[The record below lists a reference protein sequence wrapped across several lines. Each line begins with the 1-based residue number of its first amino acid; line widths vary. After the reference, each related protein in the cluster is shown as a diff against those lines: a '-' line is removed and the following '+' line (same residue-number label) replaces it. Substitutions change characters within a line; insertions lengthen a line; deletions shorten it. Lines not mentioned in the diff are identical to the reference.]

1 MGTVRVAIM
10 SGFDNLVREL
20 GADPR
25 HILSSVGLPENYFAS
40 HHEDDLMP
48 YEQAEIL
55 LGAASRAT
63 QCIHFSALL
72 GSRQTMGVVGVIAY
86 LMRQCSTVGTA
97 VQALLDHHSVH
108 VKDALTLEFSES
120 REQAWVSYRSSTS
133 TGLNNISEEMAMA
146 HLLVIM
152 RGLCNDRFKATR
164 VNFRHR
170 QPQDLFPYLKIFSA
184 PVYFE
189 QNETEMVFAKH
200 WLDKPILHADPGLRQ
215 ILQTHVMQLE
225 EDNSVDLLESV
236 SSIIREMLPTRS
248 CSIDMVASQMALHP
262 RTLQRML
269 KEQGSS
275 FSSLLESVRK
285 VIATERLSNSAVPII
300 QLSDYLGYADNT
312 AFTRAFKRWYGTT
325 PKQWR
330 KNSHSKA

>member
-1 MGTVRVAIM
+1 MGMVRVAVM

-20 GADPR
+20 GADPS
-25 HILSSVGLPENYFAS
+25 HILSSVGLPENYFVN

-48 YEQAEIL
+48 YDQAEIL
-55 LGAASRAT
+55 LDAASRAT
-63 QCIHFSALL
+63 KCLHLSALL
-72 GSRQTMGVVGVIAY
+72 GSRQTMNVLGVIAH

-97 VQALLDHHSVH
+97 LQALRDHHSVH
-108 VKDALTLEFSES
+108 VKDALAIELSEIG
-120 REQAWVSYRSSTS
+120 EQACMSYRRFTN
-133 TGLNNISEEMAMA
+133 TGLSNISEEMAMA

-152 RGLCNDRFKATR
+152 RGLSNDRFKATR

-170 QPQDLFPYLKIFSA
+170 QPKDLFPYLKIFSA

-189 QNETEMVFAKH
+189 QHKTEIVFAKH
-200 WLDKPILHADPGLRQ
+200 WLDKSILHADPSLKQ
-215 ILQTHVMQLE
+215 ILHTHVMQLE
-225 EDNSVDLLESV
+225 SDNSIDLLDSV
-236 SSIIREMLPTRS
+236 RNTVREILPTRS

-285 VIATERLSNSAVPII
+285 AIATERLSNSAVPII

>member
-1 MGTVRVAIM
+1 MGMVRVAVM
-10 SGFDNLVREL
+10 SGFDNLVREF
-20 GADPR
+20 GAEPH
-25 HILSSVGLPENYFAS
+25 HILSSVGLPENYFVT

-48 YEQAEIL
+48 YEQAEKL
-55 LGAASRAT
+55 LDAASRAT
-63 QCIHFSALL
+63 KCLHFPALL
-72 GSRQTMGVVGVIAY
+72 GSRQTMNVVGVIAY
-86 LMRQCSTVGTA
+86 LMRQCPTVGTA

-108 VKDALTLEFSES
+108 VKDALRLELSETE
-120 REQAWVSYRSSTS
+120 EQVCVSYRSFTN
-133 TGLNNISEEMAMA
+133 TGLSNISEELAMA

-152 RGLCNDRFKATR
+152 RGLCKDRFKATR

-170 QPQDLFPYLKIFSA
+170 QPQDLFPYLKIFTA
-184 PVYFE
+184 PVYFG
-189 QNETEMVFAKH
+189 QNRTEMVFAKH
-200 WLDKPILHADPGLRQ
+200 WLDKPILHADPGLKQ

-225 EDNSVDLLESV
+225 KDNSVDLLETV
-236 SSIIREMLPTRS
+236 SGIIREMLPTRS

-285 VIATERLSNSAVPII
+285 AVAIERLSNSAVPII

-330 KNSHSKA
+330 KNSYSKA

>member
-1 MGTVRVAIM
+1 MGVVRVAVM

-20 GADPR
+20 GADPS
-25 HILSSVGLPENYFAS
+25 HVLSSVGLPKNYFVS

-48 YEQAEIL
+48 YKQAEIL
-55 LGAASRAT
+55 LDAASRAT
-63 QCIHFSALL
+63 KCVHFSALL
-72 GSRQTMGVVGVIAY
+72 GSRQTINVVGVISY
-86 LMRQCSTVGTA
+86 LMQQCPTVGTA
-97 VQALLDHHSVH
+97 VQALFDHHSVH
-108 VKDALTLEFSES
+108 VKDALTLEFSETG
-120 REQAWVSYRSSTS
+120 EQARVSYRSFTN
-133 TGLNNISEEMAMA
+133 TGLSNISEEMAMA

-152 RGLCNDRFKATR
+152 QGLCKDRFKATR

-189 QNETEMVFAKH
+189 QNQTEMVFAKH
-200 WLDKPILHADPGLRQ
+200 WLDKPILHADPGLKE
-215 ILQTHVMQLE
+215 ILHTHVMQLE

-236 SSIIREMLPTRS
+236 RSTIRETLPTRS

-285 VIATERLSNSAVPII
+285 AIATERLGNSAVPII